1 MHLEVTNTGR
11 GGAWWRNI
19 PGNTEVR
26 CRSLYHW
33 DRMWKERVNVI
44 SVGEPSAQL
53 RQTQLTQSHPIDLY
67 YNSQEWVGS
76 PGVDAGAERCHKTP
90 HCYALSVYP
99 YCVCHSPLVS
109 LLCIFQLLN
118 FILQLPI
125 IYQFQCLLRGVFS
138 CQITSFHPWM
148 CFRNSFVWT
157 H

>member
-1 MHLEVTNTGR
+1 MDIRVAGHRSYLNAPGSYKYRERWCLMEKQPWEHR
-11 GGAWWRNI
+11 G
-19 PGNTEVR
+19 EMQV
-26 CRSLYHW
+26 SLPLGQNV
-33 DRMWKERVNVI
+33 ERVNVI
-44 SVGEPSAQL
+44 SVGELSAQL

-76 PGVDAGAERCHKTP
+76 PEVDAGAERCHKTP

-138 CQITSFHPWM
+138 CQITSFHP
-148 CFRNSFVWT
+148 
-157 H
+157 